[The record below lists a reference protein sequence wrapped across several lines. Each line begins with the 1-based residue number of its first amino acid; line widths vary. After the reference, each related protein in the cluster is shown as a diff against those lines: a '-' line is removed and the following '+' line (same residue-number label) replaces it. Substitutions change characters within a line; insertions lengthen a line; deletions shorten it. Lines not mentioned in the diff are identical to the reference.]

1 MNFLRKKFTSPFNP
15 IKLNTTYISISFH
28 GQTSLKDTI
37 FSVLKSGIK
46 LLQIGLRN
54 ALMDMCFLTPQ
65 YIDCNQIV
73 QTVTH
78 TLFMFYCKLSKTTL
92 DFIRELI
99 YLNHSFNIP
108 FKIGLKTIIMGDF
121 SQFYDDVELKIL
133 PALLEVFLKHFSYCR
148 VKTFHDGKYDKLNE
162 LFNFNVILFL
172 ASTSSEILLLNWTPK
187 KPF

>member
-1 MNFLRKKFTSPFNP
+1 
-15 IKLNTTYISISFH
+15 
-28 GQTSLKDTI
+28 
-37 FSVLKSGIK
+37 
-46 LLQIGLRN
+46 
-54 ALMDMCFLTPQ
+54 
-65 YIDCNQIV
+65 
-73 QTVTH
+73 
-78 TLFMFYCKLSKTTL
+78 MFYCKLSKTTL
-92 DFIRELI
+92 GFISELI

-133 PALLEVFLKHFSYCR
+133 PALLEVFLRHFSYCR

-162 LFNFNVILFL
+162 LFNFNVILSL